1 MPAETNLSTTATLS
15 PDILAVYMM
24 DELLDRADKDLV
36 FWEKCEKSPIPE
48 GSGKTVQ
55 FTRYER
61 LPLPEAPL
69 EEAVTPLATP
79 ITLSTV
85 DAVLD
90 QWGAF
95 VSMSDVVQLIINH
108 PIVQQARELLTLQH
122 NELVDREVQVV
133 AMGSTNV
140 YFGGNVASRASLVA
154 ANVIST
160 DDVRRMVAT
169 LRQNGA
175 PPRRGGLFDGIID
188 PFVEADISKDA
199 TFQTAASYSNIA
211 TLKDFVVGRWMGVE
225 WSRSNGIPI
234 ISLMSATWYT
244 IPAAGDTT
252 AGNWVG
258 GTGFTAGS
266 SVIVRVTRV
275 DPMTGFETA
284 IGAEVTVTNAS
295 AFAAKVSIA
304 GAAPTG
310 TYKVYSTMQGGAAGT
325 ATLQV
330 RMRHVA
336 GATETI
342 YLVGSGAPSGGNTYV
357 VLGSGP
363 VAPPTPP
370 ATINVHIS
378 YVMGRGYLGAT
389 TLGGLKT
396 YVTPASASD
405 SDPLAQRTK
414 ASWKQMFKALVLNP
428 AFGVRIESASA
439 FN

>member
-1 MPAETNLSTTATLS
+1 MPAEQYLSTTASLS

-24 DELLDRADKDLV
+24 DELLDRAEKDLV
-36 FWEKCEKSPIPE
+36 FWDKCEKSPIPE
-48 GSGKTVQ
+48 GSGKTAQ

-95 VSMSDVVQLIINH
+95 VSMSDVVQLVIKH

-140 YFGGNVASRASLVA
+140 YFGGNVASRSALVA
-154 ANVIST
+154 ANVLAT
-160 DDVRRMVAT
+160 DDIRRVVAT

-175 PPRRGGLFDGIID
+175 PPRRGGMFDGVMD
-188 PFVEADISKDA
+188 PFVEADISKDP
-199 TFQTAASYSNIA
+199 TFQTAASYSNIG
-211 TLKDFVVGRWMGVE
+211 TLKDFVAGRWMGVE

-234 ISLMSATWYT
+234 ISLMPAGWYT
-244 IPAAGDTT
+244 IPTT
-252 AGNWVG
+252 GGGAVTG
-258 GTGFTAGS
+258 GTLFAGS
-266 SVIVRVTRV
+266 SSVRVRVTRV
-275 DPMTGFETA
+275 DPFTGFATA
-284 IGAEVTVTNAS
+284 LSADVTVTNAS
-295 AFAAKVSIA
+295 AYSVAITLN

-310 TYKVYSTMQGGAAGT
+310 TYKIYSTLQNGVAGT

-330 RMRHVA
+330 RMRHTA
-336 GATETI
+336 GANDGPI
-342 YLVGSGAPSGGNTYV
+342 SLVASGAPSTGSAYV

-363 VAPPTPP
+363 VAPPIPP
-370 ATINVHIS
+370 ASINVHIS

-389 TLGGLKT
+389 TLSGLKT
-396 YVTPASASD
+396 FVTAASASD
-405 SDPLAQRTK
+405 SDPLGQRTK

-428 AFGVRIESASA
+428 AFGTRIESASA

>member
-24 DELLDRADKDLV
+24 DELLDRAEKDTV
-36 FWEKCEKSPIPE
+36 FWDKCEKSPIPE
-48 GSGKTVQ
+48 GSGKTAQ

-69 EEAVTPLATP
+69 EEAVTPMATP

-95 VSMSDVVQLIINH
+95 VSMSDVVQLVIKH

-140 YFGGNVASRASLVA
+140 FFGGNVASRASLVA
-154 ANVIST
+154 ANVLST
-160 DDVRRMVAT
+160 DDIRRLVAT

-175 PPRRGGLFDGIID
+175 PPRRGGMFEGIID

-199 TFQTAASYSNIA
+199 TFQTASSYSQIG
-211 TLKDFVVGRWMGVE
+211 TLKDFVIGRWMGVE

-234 ISLMSATWYT
+234 LSLMPAAWYT
-244 IPAAGDTT
+244 IPATGSTGAIAGATLFTT
-252 AGNWVG
+252 
-258 GTGFTAGS
+258 GTT
-266 SVIVRVTRV
+266 VLVKVTRI
-275 DPMTGFETA
+275 DPMTGFETV
-284 IGAEVTVTNAS
+284 IGPEVPVSNGAS
-295 AFAAKVSIA
+295 PFSVSITLT
-304 GAAPTG
+304 GTAPTG
-310 TYKVYSTMQGGAAGT
+310 TYKIYATMQGGVTGT
-325 ATLQV
+325 ATLQI

-336 GATETI
+336 LATDQVF
-342 YLVGSGAPSGGNTYV
+342 LVQGGAPSTGTAYV

-389 TLGGLKT
+389 TLSSLKT
-396 YVTPASASD
+396 FVTSATASD

-414 ASWKQMFKALVLNP
+414 ASWKQLFKALVLNP

>member
-1 MPAETNLSTTATLS
+1 MPAEQYLSTSASLS

-24 DELLDRADKDLV
+24 DELLDRAEKDLV
-36 FWEKCEKSPIPE
+36 FWDKCEKSPIPE
-48 GSGKTVQ
+48 GSGKTAQ

-95 VSMSDVVQLIINH
+95 VSMSDVVQLVIKH

-140 YFGGNVASRASLVA
+140 YFGGNVGSRSALIAS
-154 ANVIST
+154 NVLST
-160 DDVRRMVAT
+160 DDIRRLVAT

-175 PPRRGGLFDGIID
+175 PPRKGGMFDGVID
-188 PFVEADISKDA
+188 PFVEADISKDP
-199 TFQTAASYSNIA
+199 TFQTAASYSNIG
-211 TLKDFVVGRWMGVE
+211 TLKDFVAGRWMGVE

-234 ISLMSATWYT
+234 LSLMSPTWYN
-244 IPAAGDTT
+244 IP
-252 AGNWVG
+252 VG
-258 GTGFTAGS
+258 GATTGFTGGNGFLGGS
-266 SVIVRVTRV
+266 SVLVRVTRI

-284 IGAEVTVTNAS
+284 ISADVTVTNAS
-295 AFAAKVSIA
+295 AFAATVTIQP
-304 GAAPTG
+304 AAPTG
-310 TYKVYSTMQGGAAGT
+310 TYKVYSTLQNGAAGT
-325 ATLQV
+325 GTLQV
-330 RMRHVA
+330 RMRHTA
-336 GATETI
+336 GATDGPI
-342 YLVGSGAPSGGNTYV
+342 YLVASGAPSTGSAYV

-363 VAPPTPP
+363 VAPPIPP
-370 ATINVHIS
+370 ASINVHIS

-389 TLGGLKT
+389 TLSGLKT
-396 YVTPASASD
+396 FVTAATASD

>member
-1 MPAETNLSTTATLS
+1 MPAEQYLSTTASLS

-24 DELLDRADKDLV
+24 DELLDRAEKDLV

-48 GSGKTVQ
+48 NSGKTAQ

-79 ITLSTV
+79 VTLSTV

-95 VSMSDVVQLIINH
+95 VSMSDVVQLVIKH

-140 YFGGNVASRASLVA
+140 YFGGNVASRAALVA
-154 ANVIST
+154 SNVIST
-160 DDVRRMVAT
+160 DDIRRVVAT

-175 PPRRGGLFDGIID
+175 PPRRGGLYDGIMD

-199 TFQTAASYSNIA
+199 TFQTAASYSNIG
-211 TLKDFVVGRWMGVE
+211 TLKDFVAGRWMGVE

-234 ISLMSATWYT
+234 ISLMSGTWYT
-244 IPAAGDTT
+244 MSADATPA
-252 AGNWVG
+252 NWTG
-258 GTGFTAGS
+258 GTGFLASS
-266 SVIVRVTRV
+266 SVLAKITRI
-275 DPMTGFETA
+275 DPMTGFET
-284 IGAEVTVTNAS
+284 IISAESAPITNAG
-295 AFAAKVSIA
+295 AFAAKIVLT
-304 GAAPTG
+304 GTAPTG
-310 TYKVYSTMQGGAAGT
+310 TYKIYCTMQNGATGT

-330 RMRHVA
+330 RMRHIA
-336 GATETI
+336 GATDTI
-342 YLVGSGAPSGGNTYV
+342 YLVGSGAPSTGTAYV
-357 VLGSGP
+357 VLGAGP

-370 ATINVHIS
+370 ASINVHIT

-389 TLGGLKT
+389 TLSGLKT
-396 YVTPASASD
+396 FVTPATASD

-428 AFGVRIESASA
+428 AFGTRIESASS

>member
-1 MPAETNLSTTATLS
+1 MPAEQFLSTTASLS

-24 DELLDRADKDLV
+24 DELLDRAEKDLV
-36 FWEKCEKSPIPE
+36 FWDKCEKSPLPE
-48 GSGKTVQ
+48 GSGKTAQ

-95 VSMSDVVQLIINH
+95 VSMSDVVQLVIKH

-154 ANVIST
+154 ANVIAT
-160 DDVRRMVAT
+160 DDIRRVVAT

-175 PPRRGGLFDGIID
+175 PPRRGGMYDGVMD
-188 PFVEADISKDA
+188 PFVEADISKDP
-199 TFQTAASYSNIA
+199 TFQTAASYSNIG
-211 TLKDFVVGRWMGVE
+211 TLKDFVAGRWMGVE

-234 ISLMSATWYT
+234 ISLMSGTWYT
-244 IPAAGDTT
+244 FSADTT
-252 AGNWVG
+252 GTNWTGGVGFAGTSGVYVKI
-258 GTGFTAGS
+258 TK
-266 SVIVRVTRV
+266 I
-275 DPMTGFETA
+275 DPMTGFET
-284 IGAEVTVTNAS
+284 IISAEPAQITNAS
-295 AFAAKVSIA
+295 AFAVKLVLAS
-304 GAAPTG
+304 GAPTG
-310 TYKVYSTMQGGAAGT
+310 TYKVYC
-325 ATLQV
+325 TLQNGASGTETLQI
-330 RMRHVA
+330 RMRHTT
-336 GATETI
+336 GTPDTI
-342 YLVGSGAPSGGNTYV
+342 YLVGSGAPSTGSAYV

-370 ATINVHIS
+370 ASINVHIT

-389 TLGGLKT
+389 TLSGLKT
-396 YVTPASASD
+396 FITPATASD

-428 AFGVRIESASA
+428 AFGTRIESASF

>member
-24 DELLDRADKDLV
+24 DELLDRAEKDTV
-36 FWEKCEKSPIPE
+36 FWDKCEKSPIPE
-48 GSGKTVQ
+48 GSGKTAQ

-95 VSMSDVVQLIINH
+95 VSMSDVVQLVIKH

-154 ANVIST
+154 ANVVST
-160 DDVRRMVAT
+160 DDVRRVVAT

-175 PPRRGGLFDGIID
+175 PPRRGGMYEGIID

-199 TFQTAASYSNIA
+199 TFQTAASYSQIG
-211 TLKDFVVGRWMGVE
+211 TLKDFVIGRWMGVE

-234 ISLMSATWYT
+234 IALMAAAWYAIPGAGSTGAIAGATL
-244 IPAAGDTT
+244 
-252 AGNWVG
+252 
-258 GTGFTAGS
+258 FTAGS
-266 SVIVRVTRV
+266 TVIVRVTRI

-284 IGAEVTVTNAS
+284 IGPEVAVTNGAAFS
-295 AFAAKVSIA
+295 AQI
-304 GAAPTG
+304 GLTGTAPTG
-310 TYKVYSTMQGGAAGT
+310 TYKVYSTMQGGATGT

-330 RMRHVA
+330 RMRHTA
-336 GATETI
+336 GATDTI
-342 YLVGSGAPSGGNTYV
+342 QLVQSGAPTTGTAYV

-370 ATINVHIS
+370 ATINIHIS
-378 YVMGRGYLGAT
+378 YIMGRGYLGAT
-389 TLGGLKT
+389 TLSALKT
-396 YVTPASASD
+396 FVTPASASD

-414 ASWKQMFKALVLNP
+414 ASWKQLFKALVLNP
-428 AFGVRIESASA
+428 LFGARIESASA

>member
-1 MPAETNLSTTATLS
+1 MPAEQYLSTTASLS

-24 DELLDRADKDLV
+24 DELLDRAEKDLV

-48 GSGKTVQ
+48 GSGKTAQ

-95 VSMSDVVQLIINH
+95 VSMSDVVQLVINH

-140 YFGGNVASRASLVA
+140 YFAGNVASRASLVA
-154 ANVIST
+154 ANVIAT
-160 DDVRRMVAT
+160 DDIRRVVAN

-175 PPRRGGLFDGIID
+175 PPRKGGMFDGIID
-188 PFVEADISKDA
+188 PFVEGDISKDP
-199 TFQTAASYSNIA
+199 TFQTASSYSQIG
-211 TLKDFVVGRWMGVE
+211 TLKDFVIGRWMGVE

-234 ISLMSATWYT
+234 LSLMSGTWYAIT
-244 IPAAGDTT
+244 ADTAPVT
-252 AGNWVG
+252 G
-258 GTGFTAGS
+258 GTLFTGTVP
-266 SVIVRVTRV
+266 VIARVTRI
-275 DPMTGFETA
+275 DPMTGFETQ
-284 IGAEVTVTNAS
+284 IGAEVSASNAS
-295 AFAAKVSIA
+295 PFSVKVRIT
-304 GAAPTG
+304 GTAPSG
-310 TYKVYSTMQGGAAGT
+310 TYKVYSTMSGGAAGT

-330 RMRHVA
+330 RMRHAIGATDDIFLVMA
-336 GATETI
+336 GAPTT
-342 YLVGSGAPSGGNTYV
+342 GTGYV

-370 ATINVHIS
+370 ATINIHMT

-389 TLGGLKT
+389 TLSALKT
-396 YVTPASASD
+396 FVTPATASD

-414 ASWKQMFKALVLNP
+414 ASWKQLFKALVLNP
-428 AFGVRIESASA
+428 MFGTRIESASA